1 LAAEKLVAKSGD
13 EFLAGDEI
21 NAVTF
26 IEGGGA
32 LKNPPPLA
40 RGRVLRCGA
49 GWISRGDDH
58 GSN

>member
-32 LKNPPPLA
+32 LKIYGHPHFCNT
-40 RGRVLRCGA
+40 
-49 GWISRGDDH
+49 D
-58 GSN
+58 